1 MFLKIFGMCKGLY
14 IKQQILL
21 NIKGDY
27 VKYSKLFTKTL
38 KNAPSNGDT
47 ANHRLLV
54 QAGFVRQVMAGVYSY
69 LPLGLRVLNKISKI
83 VREEMDQ
90 IGAQEVLMPLLHPS
104 SLWKQTGGW
113 DKIDVL
119 FKIKSRTDKEYALAQ
134 SNEETV
140 TPLAKEWIHSDND
153 LPLAIYHINWKFR
166 DELRSKSGIM
176 RGREFLMKDMY
187 SFHATQE
194 DFDKYYALA
203 KTAYMNVFNRLGLV
217 AKATEAS
224 GGAFTEK
231 VSYEFE
237 VLTDAGEAPVL
248 YCDKCDYCVNVDDI
262 KTYKLGDECPTCH
275 EDNLKSAMASEV
287 GNVFD
292 LGTKYTKAF
301 DLSISGDKGEKIYP
315 IMGCYGIGISRTM
328 GVIVEKFNDE
338 KGIIWPESVAPYKL
352 HLCSLNTNDEQ
363 VLKRC
368 DEVYNALTKADIEVL
383 YDERTDVG
391 AGQKLG
397 EADMIGCPI
406 RAVVSTK
413 TGDQIEVKM
422 RSKKDSRLV
431 SLEELIK
438 ISTSLS

>member
-1 MFLKIFGMCKGLY
+1 M
-14 IKQQILL
+14 
-21 NIKGDY
+21 
-27 VKYSKLFTKTL
+27 KYSKMFVKTL
-38 KNAPSNGDT
+38 KTAPSAADT

-54 QAGFVRQVMAGVYSY
+54 QAGFVRQVMAGVYTY

-83 VREEMDQ
+83 VREEMDN

-104 SLWKQTGGW
+104 ALWKQTGGW

-119 FKIKSRTDKEYALAQ
+119 FKVKSRTDKEYALAQ

-140 TPLAKEWIHSDND
+140 TPLAKEWIHSAKDM
-153 LPLAIYHINWKFR
+153 PLAIYHINWKFR

-187 SFHATQE
+187 SFHATQA
-194 DFDKYYALA
+194 DFDAFYAKA
-203 KTAYMNVFNRLGLV
+203 KVAYMNVYKRLGLV

-248 YCDKCDYCVNVDDI
+248 YCDQCDYCVNVDDI
-262 KTYKLGDECPTCH
+262 KTYKLGDECPICH
-275 EDNLKSAMASEV
+275 KDKLKSAMASEV

-292 LGTKYTKAF
+292 LGLKYSKAF
-301 DLSISGDKGEKIYP
+301 DLTFNNESGEKTYP

-338 KGIIWPESVAPYKL
+338 RGILWPASIAPFTI
-352 HLCSLNTNDEQ
+352 HLASLNTNDEA
-363 VLKRC
+363 VIKRA
-368 DEVYNALTKADIEVL
+368 DEVYELLTKAGVEVL

-406 RAVVSTK
+406 RAVVSSK
-413 TGDQIEVKM
+413 TQDKVEVKM
-422 RSKKDSRLV
+422 RNEKEAKLMRV
-431 SLEELIK
+431 EELIK
-438 ISTSLS
+438 LCLEK

>member
-1 MFLKIFGMCKGLY
+1 MF
-14 IKQQILL
+14 
-21 NIKGDY
+21 
-27 VKYSKLFTKTL
+27 VKTL
-38 KNAPSNGDT
+38 KTAPASADT

-54 QAGFVRQVMAGVYSY
+54 QAGFVRQVMAGVYTY
-69 LPLGLRVLNKISKI
+69 LPLGLRVLNKISNI
-83 VREEMDQ
+83 VREEMDL
-90 IGAQEVLMPLLHPS
+90 IGGQEVLMPLLHPS

-119 FKIKSRTDKEYALAQ
+119 FKVKSRTDKEYALAQ

-140 TPLAKEWIHSDND
+140 TPLAKEWIHSAKD

-187 SFHATQE
+187 SFHASQA
-194 DFDKYYALA
+194 DFDTFYAKA
-203 KTAYMNVFNRLGLV
+203 KAAYLNVYRRLGLT

-237 VLTDAGEAPVL
+237 VLTDAGEAPIL
-248 YCDKCDYCVNVDDI
+248 YCSKCDYCVNVDDI
-262 KTYKLGDECPTCH
+262 KTYKEGDNCPICGK
-275 EDNLKSAMASEV
+275 DKLKSAMASEV

-292 LGTKYTKAF
+292 LGQKYSKAF
-301 DLSISGDKGEKIYP
+301 DMAFTDSEGKKVYP

-338 KGIIWPESVAPYKL
+338 RGIMWPASIAPFTV
-352 HLCSLNTNDEQ
+352 HLTSLNTNETA
-363 VLKRC
+363 VIKRA
-368 DEVYNALTKADIEVL
+368 DEVYEQLTKAGIEVL

-391 AGQKLG
+391 AGQKLA
-397 EADMIGCPI
+397 EADMIGCPVRI
-406 RAVVSTK
+406 VVSTK
-413 TGDQIEVKM
+413 TGDKVELKKRDEKESQLLSVEQAIALV
-422 RSKKDSRLV
+422 RSL
-431 SLEELIK
+431 
-438 ISTSLS
+438 

>member
-1 MFLKIFGMCKGLY
+1 M
-14 IKQQILL
+14 
-21 NIKGDY
+21 
-27 VKYSKLFTKTL
+27 KYSQMFVKTL
-38 KNAPSNGDT
+38 KTAPSAADT

-54 QAGFVRQVMAGVYSY
+54 QAGFVRQVMAGVYTY
-69 LPLGLRVLNKISKI
+69 LPLGLRVINKISKI
-83 VREEMDQ
+83 VREEMDA
-90 IGAQEVLMPLLHPS
+90 IDAQEVLMPLLHPS

-113 DKIDVL
+113 DKVDVL
-119 FKIKSRTDKEYALAQ
+119 FKIKSRTDKEYALAS

-140 TPLAKEWIHSDND
+140 TPLAKEWIHSAKD

-187 SFHATQE
+187 SFHATQA
-194 DFDKYYALA
+194 DFDMFYAKA
-203 KTAYMNVFNRLGLV
+203 KSAYMNVYKRLGLV

-248 YCDKCDYCVNVDDI
+248 YCDSCDYCVNVDDI
-262 KTYKLGDECPTCH
+262 KTYKLGDECPICH
-275 EDNLKSAMASEV
+275 KNKLKSAMASEV

-292 LGTKYTKAF
+292 LGTKYSGAF
-301 DLSISGDKGEKIYP
+301 ELTFNDESGKKQYP

-338 KGIIWPESVAPYKL
+338 QGILWPASIAPFSV
-352 HLCSLNTNDEQ
+352 HLASLNTNDEA
-363 VLKRC
+363 VIKRA
-368 DEVYNALTKADIEVL
+368 DEVYGLLTKAGVEVL

-391 AGQKLG
+391 AGQKLA

-406 RAVVSTK
+406 RAIVSTK
-413 TGDQIEVKM
+413 TEDKIEVKM
-422 RSKKDSRLV
+422 RSEKEAKLMSV
-431 SLEELIK
+431 EELIE
-438 ISTSLS
+438 IVESQQ

>member
-1 MFLKIFGMCKGLY
+1 M
-14 IKQQILL
+14 
-21 NIKGDY
+21 
-27 VKYSKLFTKTL
+27 KYSKMFVKTL
-38 KNAPSNGDT
+38 KTAPSAADT

-54 QAGFVRQVMAGVYSY
+54 QAGFVRQVMAGVYTY

-83 VREEMDQ
+83 VREEMDN

-104 SLWKQTGGW
+104 ALWKQTGGW

-119 FKIKSRTDKEYALAQ
+119 FKVKSRTDKEYALAQ

-140 TPLAKEWIHSDND
+140 TPLAKEWIHSAKDM
-153 LPLAIYHINWKFR
+153 PLAIYHINWKFR

-187 SFHATQE
+187 SFHATQA
-194 DFDKYYALA
+194 DFDAFYAKA
-203 KTAYMNVFNRLGLV
+203 KVAYMNVYKRLGLV

-248 YCDKCDYCVNVDDI
+248 YCDQCDYCVNVDDI
-262 KTYKLGDECPTCH
+262 KTYKLGDECPICH
-275 EDNLKSAMASEV
+275 KDKLKSAMASEV

-292 LGTKYTKAF
+292 LGLKYSKAF
-301 DLSISGDKGEKIYP
+301 DLTFNNESGEKTYP

-338 KGIIWPESVAPYKL
+338 RGILWPASIAPFTI
-352 HLCSLNTNDEQ
+352 HLASLNTNDEA
-363 VLKRC
+363 VIKRA
-368 DEVYNALTKADIEVL
+368 DEVYELLTKAGVEVL

-406 RAVVSTK
+406 RAVVSSK
-413 TGDQIEVKM
+413 TQDKVEVKM
-422 RSKKDSRLV
+422 RNEKEAKLMSV
-431 SLEELIK
+431 EELIGVVK
-438 ISTSLS
+438 SQL

>member
-1 MFLKIFGMCKGLY
+1 MFA
-14 IKQQILL
+14 
-21 NIKGDY
+21 
-27 VKYSKLFTKTL
+27 KTL
-38 KNAPSNGDT
+38 KSAPSAAET

-54 QAGFVRQVMAGVYSY
+54 QAGFVRQVMAGVYTY

-83 VREEMDQ
+83 VREEMDA
-90 IGAQEVLMPLLHPS
+90 ISAQEVLMPMLHPS
-104 SLWKQTGGW
+104 ALWKQTGGW

-119 FKIKSRTDKEYALAQ
+119 FKIKSRTGKEYAMSQ

-140 TPLAKEWIHSDND
+140 TPLAKEWIHSAKDM
-153 LPLAIYHINWKFR
+153 PLAIYHINWKFR

-187 SFHATQE
+187 SFHANQA
-194 DFDKYYALA
+194 DFDTFYAKA
-203 KTAYMNVFNRLGLV
+203 KVAYMNVYKRLGLV

-262 KTYKLGDECPTCH
+262 KTYKEGDDCPICKK
-275 EDNLKSAMASEV
+275 DKLKLAMASEV

-292 LGTKYTKAF
+292 LGQKYTKAF
-301 DLSISGDKGEKIYP
+301 DLTITDGEGNKQYP

-338 KGIIWPESVAPYKL
+338 RGILWPASIAPFTV
-352 HLCSLNTNDEQ
+352 HLASLNTNDEA
-363 VLKRC
+363 VIKRA
-368 DEVYNALTKADIEVL
+368 DEVYELLTKAGVEVL

-406 RAVVSTK
+406 RAVVSSK
-413 TGDQIEVKM
+413 TQDKIEVKM
-422 RSKKDSRLV
+422 RNEKEAKLMTIDD
-431 SLEELIK
+431 LIK
-438 ISTSLS
+438 TCKV

>member
-1 MFLKIFGMCKGLY
+1 M
-14 IKQQILL
+14 
-21 NIKGDY
+21 
-27 VKYSKLFTKTL
+27 KYSKMFVKTL
-38 KNAPSNGDT
+38 KTAPSAADT

-54 QAGFVRQVMAGVYSY
+54 QAGFVRQVMAGVYTY

-83 VREEMDQ
+83 VREEMDN

-104 SLWKQTGGW
+104 ALWKQTGGW

-119 FKIKSRTDKEYALAQ
+119 FKVKSRTDKEYALAQ

-140 TPLAKEWIHSDND
+140 TPLAKEWIHSAKDM
-153 LPLAIYHINWKFR
+153 PLAIYHINWKFR

-187 SFHATQE
+187 SFHATQA
-194 DFDKYYALA
+194 DFDAFYAKA
-203 KTAYMNVFNRLGLV
+203 KVAYMNVYKRLGLV

-248 YCDKCDYCVNVDDI
+248 YCDQCDYCVNVDDI
-262 KTYKLGDECPTCH
+262 KTYKLGDECPICH
-275 EDNLKSAMASEV
+275 KDKLKSAMASEV

-292 LGTKYTKAF
+292 LGLKYSKAF
-301 DLSISGDKGEKIYP
+301 DLTFNNESGEKTYP

-338 KGIIWPESVAPYKL
+338 RGILWPASIAPFTV
-352 HLCSLNTNDEQ
+352 HLASLNTNDES
-363 VLKRC
+363 VIKRA
-368 DEVYNALTKADIEVL
+368 DEVYELLTKAGVEVL

-406 RAVVSTK
+406 RAVVSSK
-413 TGDQIEVKM
+413 TQVKVEVKM
-422 RSKKDSRLV
+422 RNEKEAKLMSV
-431 SLEELIK
+431 EELIRVVK
-438 ISTSLS
+438 SHL